1 MIEIYSDEK
10 RSYKI
15 DAEEITIQVLYE
27 LAKQEGKTDYQIRP
41 YFYRDAEEVDSI
53 NFDDKT
59 KTVYI

>member
-1 MIEIYSDEK
+1 MIEIYSGEK

-15 DAEEITIQVLYE
+15 DAEEITIQELYE